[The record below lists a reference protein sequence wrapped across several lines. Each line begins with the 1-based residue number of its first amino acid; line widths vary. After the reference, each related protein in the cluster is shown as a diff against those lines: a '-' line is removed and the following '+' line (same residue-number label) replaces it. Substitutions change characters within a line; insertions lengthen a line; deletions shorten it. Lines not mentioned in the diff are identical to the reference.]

1 MKIINPERQTVTGST
16 ITSADTNFPIANLFD
31 NHPRNVT
38 KANAE
43 EETTIRVK
51 IGTGS
56 NAIAVFNT
64 NADDVVCTITA
75 DDDEKLINAAAAA
88 TDETGGLVGIPVTSH
103 GYSTGDTILLNAT
116 DNYDGVYSVH
126 ADTTEHKIVI
136 TATYAAETFDG
147 DETVAIVQD
156 TEIFDLQLIDT
167 YARFFADNPL
177 VYRRFWMDYTYQ
189 VGACTATITL
199 TADAG
204 TTVYAGVVKAG
215 TAYEFVNPAYGL
227 HEGRKSYD
235 VKKRLNNGGLYG
247 RTRNIVRTFSGEML
261 LIRAIDET
269 DEYYKFMDIYDQF
282 GEETPFAAVVVSG
295 IKDVEWAVYC
305 TFDAPIQSVHEY
317 PDGSLVSFNWLEE
330 I

>member
-16 ITSADTNFPIANLFD
+16 ITSVDTNFPIANLFD
-31 NHPRNVT
+31 SHPRNVT
-38 KANAE
+38 KANSAAT
-43 EETTIRVK
+43 TTIRVK

-56 NAIAVFNT
+56 NAVAVFHT

-75 DDDEKLINAAAAA
+75 DDDEKLINAAAA

-103 GYSTGDTILLNAT
+103 GYSTGDTILLDAT

-147 DETVAIVQD
+147 DETVCEVVD
-156 TEIFDLQLIDT
+156 TETFDLQLIDT
-167 YARFFADNPL
+167 YARFFADDPI
-177 VYRRFWMDYTYQ
+177 VYRRFWMDYPYQ
-189 VGACTATITL
+189 VGACTATIKL

-204 TTVYAGVVKAG
+204 TTVYAGVAKAG
-215 TAYEFVNPAYGL
+215 TAYEFPNPRYGL
-227 HEGRKSYD
+227 QEGRKSYG

-247 RTRNIVRTFSGEML
+247 RVRSIVRTFSGDITL
-261 LIRAIDET
+261 KRATDET
-269 DEYYKFMDIYDQF
+269 DQFYKFMDVYDQF
-282 GEETPFAAVVVSG
+282 GEESPFAAVVASN

-305 TFDAPIQSVHEY
+305 TNDGPFQSIHAY
-317 PDGSLVSFNWLEE
+317 PDHSVVSFQWLEE